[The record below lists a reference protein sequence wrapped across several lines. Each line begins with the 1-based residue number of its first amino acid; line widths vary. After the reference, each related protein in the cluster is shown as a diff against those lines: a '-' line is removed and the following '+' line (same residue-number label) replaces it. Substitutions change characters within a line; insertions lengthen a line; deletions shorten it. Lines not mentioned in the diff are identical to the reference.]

1 MRLLVLS
8 LFGLYQPGISSRIAE
23 TSDSERLLIDE
34 MKREIADRE
43 RGIKSSFGLSYGP
56 TNLEELISRILGTH
70 LEIKRQFQL
79 EWRLPEEQAE
89 RLMREALA
97 HTDDEEV
104 RVYIIRKMMDYLA
117 SQNAEINA
125 IIETWTSPDASSDSL
140 MTQARQPIYLFRN
153 AVERIIEIN
162 RLEQKK
168 KQEPLAIREI
178 DKLKDANL
186 QRILTE
192 FGVSDFSDIEQG
204 SDDWRRAWQ
213 MRYDYDRVLK
223 RLIMNKYKFL
233 TEDEVGDLISV
244 ETRGG

>member
-8 LFGLYQPGISSRIAE
+8 LFGLYQPGISSRIE
-23 TSDSERLLIDE
+23 DTSDSDIWIRIL
-34 MKREIADRE
+34 KGEIAEEEGR
-43 RGIKSSFGLSYGP
+43 IKSSLEGSYGP

-153 AVERIIEIN
+153 AVERIIEMN

-168 KQEPLAIREI
+168 IQEPLAIREI

-204 SDDWRRAWQ
+204 SDNWRRAWR
-213 MRYDYDRVLK
+213 MRYDYDRELK

>member
-1 MRLLVLS
+1 
-8 LFGLYQPGISSRIAE
+8 
-23 TSDSERLLIDE
+23 
-34 MKREIADRE
+34 
-43 RGIKSSFGLSYGP
+43 
-56 TNLEELISRILGTH
+56 LISRILGTH
-70 LEIKRQFQL
+70 IEIKRRFKL
-79 EWRLPEEQAE
+79 KWSLSEEQAE

-104 RVYIIRKMMDYLA
+104 RVYIIRKMMEQLA
-117 SQNAEINA
+117 SIGRFYLDQNAKISA
-125 IIETWTSPDASSDSL
+125 IIETWTSPDASPDRL
-140 MTQARQPIYLFRN
+140 MKQARQPDYLFRN
-153 AVERIIEIN
+153 AVERIIEKK

-168 KQEPLAIREI
+168 IQEPLAIREI

-233 TEDEVGDLISV
+233 TEDEVRDLISV